1 MDSKTKRT
9 YVTIAVLFII
19 AVLALVLS
27 SGYSRGWYGN
37 QSTSEKEQDKALS
50 VLEKTLN
57 LVDTKVGDGAE
68 AAVGKM
74 VKVHYTGTFA
84 DGKVFDTSKQN
95 GREPL
100 GFTVGAG
107 QMIKGFD
114 QGIVGMKV
122 GGTRKMTLPPEYA
135 YGSQAVGPIP
145 ANSTLNFEVELL
157 DVK

>member
-1 MDSKTKRT
+1 MDHKTKNT
-9 YVTIAVLFII
+9 YITIAILFAI
-19 AVLALVLS
+19 AILALVAS

-37 QSTSEKEQDKALS
+37 QSTAEKEQVKEVS
-50 VLEKTLN
+50 EISKTLN
-57 LVDTKVGDGAE
+57 LVDVKVGGGAE
-68 AAVGKM
+68 AVVGKA
-74 VKVHYTGTFA
+74 VKVNYTGTFA
-84 DGKVFDTSKQN
+84 DGKVFDTSKQA

-114 QGIVGMKV
+114 QGVVGMKV

-135 YGSQAVGPIP
+135 YGSQAVGSIP

-157 DVK
+157 EVK